1 MTNISSYPTPDELE
15 SMIDTLHISPEM
27 EAWLVGAI
35 MEYRMVARTIV
46 GLVDEQR
53 KEIVP

>member
-1 MTNISSYPTPDELE
+1 MSNPYPTPDELD

-27 EAWLVGAI
+27 EAWLVGTI

-46 GLVDEQR
+46 GLVNEE
-53 KEIVP
+53 KERVTY